1 MCSHVNLQRLTDDS
15 HDIANHIS
23 PSVHSWSLREEK
35 SLFRTFNDTD
45 TCHAFKAK
53 PFDLKIH
60 IIAFGI

>member
-23 PSVHSWSLREEK
+23 PSVHSWSLQEEK

-45 TCHAFKAK
+45 TCHAFKAN
-53 PFDLKIH
+53 PLT
-60 IIAFGI
+60 